1 MHKGIGHTAA
11 VRPANLVSC
20 YLTEHKISASI
31 DVAYV
36 VRVRVRVRVRNKSS
50 VIPPLNHWWGAG
62 CRNITQ
68 EGYILGSSDVDTLR
82 DNWGSDAIKNCR
94 MRMR

>member
-11 VRPANLVSC
+11 VCTANLVRC

-36 VRVRVRVRVRNKSS
+36 VRVRVRKKSI

-62 CRNITQ
+62 RRNITQ
-68 EGYILGSSDVDTLR
+68 EGYILASSDIDTLR